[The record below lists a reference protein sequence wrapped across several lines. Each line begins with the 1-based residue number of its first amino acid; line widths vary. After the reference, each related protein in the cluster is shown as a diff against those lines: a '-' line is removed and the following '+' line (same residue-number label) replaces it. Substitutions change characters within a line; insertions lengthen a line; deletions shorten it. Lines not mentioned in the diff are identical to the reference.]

1 MKISKILMSLVLF
14 LLSSSLIAQNA
25 NEISSKAMDNINI
38 GNMEI
43 AATIHIRD
51 GKGNDRERKIVIAS
65 KKFGDVYKRIIRFTA
80 PADVQGTALLVHD
93 FEDKADNM
101 WIYMPA
107 LRNVRRIVSNEKGKN
122 FMGSEFTN
130 ADMSKPND
138 EDFTNK
144 IVGSE
149 KVNGRDCWKVESEG
163 KTNAIKAENGFS
175 RRVAYI
181 DKANYLCY
189 KIEYFDLRG
198 NLHRE
203 QTISEY
209 RKQPDGKYF
218 AFKMSMKNVKN
229 GRVSDMHIT
238 KYQPSSSLPES
249 AFAPT
254 ALGK

>member
-1 MKISKILMSLVLF
+1 MKLRTV
-14 LLSSSLIAQNA
+14 LLSTMLLLLSASLMAQNA
-25 NEISSKAMDNINI
+25 NEISSKAMDNINV

-43 AATIHIRD
+43 TATIYIRD
-51 GKGNDRERKIVIAS
+51 GKGNDRVREIAIAS
-65 KKFGDVYKRIIRFTA
+65 KQFGNVYKRIIRFTA
-80 PADVQGTALLVHD
+80 PADVKGTAVLVHD
-93 FEDKADNM
+93 YEDRADDM

-138 EDFTNK
+138 ADFTNK
-144 IVGSE
+144 IVGSAR
-149 KVNGRDCWKVESEG
+149 VNGRECWKVESEG

-175 RRVAYI
+175 KRVAYI
-181 DKANYLCY
+181 DKENYLCY
-189 KIEYFDLRG
+189 KIDYFDMRG

-203 QTISEY
+203 QWIREY

-229 GRVSDMHIT
+229 GRVSDMHI
-238 KYQPSSSLPES
+238 KQFKASSSLSES
-249 AFAPT
+249 AFAPS
-254 ALGK
+254 ALGN